1 MSMIVVKTIRAMTAT
16 TLIVGSIYVQHVA
29 RAQQVGSKQVEL
41 RRGNSPGS
49 ELAMYIIES
58 SKPILTLVR

>member
-1 MSMIVVKTIRAMTAT
+1 MIVVKAIRAMTAT

-29 RAQQVGSKQVEL
+29 RAQQVESKQVEL
-41 RRGNSPGS
+41 RRGNSHGS

-58 SKPILTLVR
+58 SKPLLTLVR

>member
-1 MSMIVVKTIRAMTAT
+1 MSMIVVKTIRAITAT

-41 RRGNSPGS
+41 RRGDSPGS
-49 ELAMYIIES
+49 ELAIYITEG
-58 SKPILTLVR
+58 SKPLLTLVK

>member
-1 MSMIVVKTIRAMTAT
+1 
-16 TLIVGSIYVQHVA
+16 VQHVA

-58 SKPILTLVR
+58 GKPLLTLVR